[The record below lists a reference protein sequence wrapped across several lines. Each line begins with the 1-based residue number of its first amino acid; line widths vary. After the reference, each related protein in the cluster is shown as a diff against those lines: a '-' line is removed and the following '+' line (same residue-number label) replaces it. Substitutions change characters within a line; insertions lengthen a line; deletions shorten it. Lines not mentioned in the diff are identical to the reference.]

1 MIMKRL
7 VIFDLDGTLL
17 DTSEGIIHSYT
28 ETGRALSLVPKN
40 VENKKCVIGGPLNV
54 GFDTLYEVGSGE
66 LMDRAV
72 EHYREVYSAE
82 GINMFSPYDGVRE
95 LLAALRENGIST
107 AVATLKYE
115 PFAKRML
122 GNAGIAGYF
131 DIICGFDRT
140 EKCTKSY
147 ILNHVMEAMGFDRS
161 DCVLVGDSQYDSNG
175 ASLAG
180 IDFIGVTYGFG
191 ITKVKAFEFD
201 NIFIADSPEQ
211 VKNFLLSR

>member
-1 MIMKRL
+1 MKRL

-82 GINMFSPYDGVRE
+82 GIKMFSPYGGVRE
-95 LLAALRENGIST
+95 LLSALRENEIST
-107 AVATLKYE
+107 
-115 PFAKRML
+115 
-122 GNAGIAGYF
+122 GDAGIAEYF
-131 DIICGFDRT
+131 DIICGFDGS

-147 ILNHVMEAMGFDRS
+147 ILNHIIEVMGFDRS

-175 ASLAG
+175 ASLTG

-191 ITKVKAFEFD
+191 ISKAKALEFD

-211 VKNFLLSR
+211 VKDFLLSR